1 MTKRNSGIDM
11 LRILSM
17 LGIVALHVIGLGGD
31 RGNTRRNIVKC
42 DC

>member
-17 LGIVALHVIGLGGD
+17 VGIVALHVIGLGGN
-31 RGNTRRNIVKC
+31 RGNTRRNIV
-42 DC
+42 

>member
-17 LGIVALHVIGLGGD
+17 LGIVALHVIELGGGTEVIPD
-31 RGNTRRNIVKC
+31 GTL
-42 DC
+42 

>member
-17 LGIVALHVIGLGGD
+17 LGIVALHVIGLGGGGTEVIPD
-31 RGNTRRNIVKC
+31 GTL
-42 DC
+42 

>member
-17 LGIVALHVIGLGGD
+17 LGIVALHVIGLGGTEVIPD
-31 RGNTRRNIVKC
+31 GTL
-42 DC
+42 

>member
-17 LGIVALHVIGLGGD
+17 LGIVALHVIGLGGGGQ
-31 RGNTRRNIVKC
+31 R
-42 DC
+42 